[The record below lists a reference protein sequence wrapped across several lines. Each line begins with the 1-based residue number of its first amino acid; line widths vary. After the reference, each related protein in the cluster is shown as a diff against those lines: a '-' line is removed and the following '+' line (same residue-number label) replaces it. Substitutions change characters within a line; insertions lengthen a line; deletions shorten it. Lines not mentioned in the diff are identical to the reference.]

1 MQLHFLG
8 TSSGSP
14 SQSRN
19 VSATGVSFEK
29 TKSWLLV
36 DCGEATQ
43 HQLLKSTL
51 SPYHLSV
58 ICISHLH
65 GDHCY
70 GLPGLLASMAM
81 SGRVEPVCLIA
92 PQAVIQ
98 FVMSTLTLTQV
109 TLPFDLHT
117 MAIEQS
123 DHSITVGFCHIEI
136 IPLKHRVP
144 SFGFKIK
151 ETLIPRKLR
160 VKQLQLEGVA
170 SGAHYNLLQKGEDV
184 IYKGRHLSAA
194 SYAFPSWR
202 PRVVIICGDNE
213 KPTLLSSYC
222 GDIDMLVHEA
232 TFTHSDLMRVGTH
245 TGHSDAKRVALFAQ
259 QHNIPAL
266 TLTHFSVRYH
276 GEGML
281 DDVEHEARAHYQ
293 GTLRL
298 ADDFLVVTMPK
309 QLLSE

>member
-1 MQLHFLG
+1 MQIHFLG

-14 SQSRN
+14 SLSRN
-19 VSATGVSFEK
+19 MSATGVSFEK
-29 TKSWLLV
+29 SKSWLLV

-43 HQLLKSTL
+43 HQLLKAEL

-81 SGRVEPVCLIA
+81 SGRTDPVYLIA
-92 PQAVIQ
+92 PQAVVQ
-98 FVMSTLTLTQV
+98 FVMSTLALTQV

-123 DHSITVGFCHIEI
+123 DQFISLGFCYIEI

-144 SFGFKIK
+144 SFGFKIT
-151 ETLIPRKLR
+151 EALIPRKLR
-160 VKQLQLEGVA
+160 IKQLQNEGIA
-170 SGAHYNLLQKGEDV
+170 TGPHYNLLQKGQDV
-184 IYKGRHLSAA
+184 IYQGQRLAA
-194 SYAFPSWR
+194 DTYAFPSWR
-202 PRVVIICGDNE
+202 PRSVIVCGDNE
-213 KPTLLSSYC
+213 KPSLLSSYC
-222 GDIDMLVHEA
+222 DDIDMLVHEA
-232 TFTHSDLMRVGTH
+232 TFTHPDLMRVGTH
-245 TGHSDAKRVALFAQ
+245 TGHSDAKRVAQFAQ
-259 QHNIPAL
+259 QYQIPAL
-266 TLTHFSVRYH
+266 ILTHFSVRYH

-281 DDVEHEARAHYQ
+281 DVLENEARTHFH
-293 GTLRL
+293 GNLRL
-298 ADDFLVVTMPK
+298 AYDFLVLTVPK